1 MNYTYMKG
9 CALCM
14 TLCLTSAALPG
25 RANAESSAIVNEVLQ
40 SSVVKGVVK
49 DSNGEPLLGVNV
61 LVKGTTIGAVTD
73 IDGNFSFEAP
83 AGCTLV
89 ISYIGFESQEVKVKG
104 NAPLNIILKEDS
116 EALDEVVVVGYGVQK
131 KSDVTGAL
139 SSVKGD
145 DLTKLSISRTDQ
157 ALQGQMAGVQITR
170 SSGDPG
176 SGATIRG
183 RGITTLST
191 NDPLV
196 IIDGVP
202 GNLGDVAPENVKDIQ
217 VLKDAA
223 SAAIYGS
230 RAAAGVVLVTTKRA
244 KNKEFHLS
252 YNGEYGIDKPT
263 EVPEFANSVQWMTG
277 LNEMTYNDGASS
289 PYSIYSKEMIDN
301 YAQLRAE
308 DPDRYADTDFMGLG
322 LKSHTSHH
330 RHSLSLSGGTDKL
343 KSNFNLGYYSSESL
357 FKNKN
362 YERINIRTNNDYS
375 IN

>member
-157 ALQGQMAGVQITR
+157 ALQGQMAGVMVQN
-170 SSGDPG
+170 SVAAPG
-176 SGATIRG
+176 ESPNIIIRG
-183 RGITTLST
+183 GNSLKGE
-191 NDPLV
+191 NAPLV
-196 IIDGVP
+196 VIDGV
-202 GNLGDVAPENVKDIQ
+202 LGGDLSLIDPNDITSIE
-217 VLKDAA
+217 VLKDA
-223 SAAIYGS
+223 SSTSIYGS
-230 RAAAGVVLVTTKRA
+230 RGANGVIMVTTKR
-244 KNKEFHLS
+244 
-252 YNGEYGIDKPT
+252 GQTGKPT
-263 EVPEFANSVQWMTG
+263 VS
-277 LNEMTYNDGASS
+277 
-289 PYSIYSKEMIDN
+289 YSGYV
-301 YAQLRAE
+301 
-308 DPDRYADTDFMGLG
+308 
-322 LKSHTSHH
+322 
-330 RHSLSLSGGTDKL
+330 SLSQVSKKMDMLNGQELYGLL
-343 KSNFNLGYYSSESL
+343 KEAQEKYPTTASKIPEWIDPN
-357 FKNKN
+357 
-362 YERINIRTNNDYS
+362 T
-375 IN
+375 

>member
-116 EALDEVVVVGYGVQK
+116 EALDEVVVIGYGTQK
-131 KSDVTGAL
+131 KVNLTGAVSAVTGEEIAKRPV
-139 SSVKGD
+139 SNTS
-145 DLTKLSISRTDQ
+145 TM
-157 ALQGQMAGVQITR
+157 LQGQMPGLRITSDKGQPGNESVQMRVRGQGTYSSAG
-170 SSGDPG
+170 S
-176 SGATIRG
+176 
-183 RGITTLST
+183 
-191 NDPLV
+191 NPLV
-196 IIDGVP
+196 LINGVEGDLATLDPNIIESVS
-202 GNLGDVAPENVKDIQ
+202 

-223 SAAIYGS
+223 SASIYGS
-230 RAAAGVVLVTTKRA
+230 RAANGVILITTK
-244 KNKEFHLS
+244 NGSEMKERVS
-252 YNGEYGIDKPT
+252 VRYNGNFAVHNPT
-263 EVPEFANSVQWMTG
+263 TLLDLIWDSPTYMKYFNMAKENSG
-277 LNEMTYNDGASS
+277 S
-289 PYSIYSKEMIDN
+289 PITERYTQEMIDAYTN
-301 YAQLRAE
+301 PT
-308 DPDRYADTDFMGLG
+308 DPQKYPSFNWLDYMFDPAFVQQHNVNVSGTIG
-322 LKSHTSHH
+322 KTSYNA
-330 RHSLSLSGGTDKL
+330 SLSMVNQPGTMK
-343 KSNFNLGYYSSESL
+343 GQEY
-357 FKNKN
+357 
-362 YERINIRTNNDYS
+362 
-375 IN
+375 

>member
-131 KSDVTGAL
+131 KASVVAAIT
-139 SSVKGD
+139 SVKP
-145 DLTKLSISRTDQ
+145 Q
-157 ALQGQMAGVQITR
+157 QLQVGTTR
-170 SSGDPG
+170 SLSNDLAGNIGGIIAVQRSGEPG
-176 SGATIRG
+176 YDNSEFWIRG
-183 RGITTLST
+183 MSSFKGS
-191 NDPLV
+191 NSPLV
-196 IIDGVP
+196 LVDGVERSLN
-202 GNLGDVAPENVKDIQ
+202 NLDISEIESFS
-217 VLKDAA
+217 VLKDASA
-223 SAAIYGS
+223 SAVYGV
-230 RAAAGVVLVTTKRA
+230 RGANGVILITTK
-244 KNKEFHLS
+244 
-252 YNGEYGIDKPT
+252 
-263 EVPEFANSVQWMTG
+263 
-277 LNEMTYNDGASS
+277 
-289 PYSIYSKEMIDN
+289 
-301 YAQLRAE
+301 
-308 DPDRYADTDFMGLG
+308 
-322 LKSHTSHH
+322 
-330 RHSLSLSGGTDKL
+330 
-343 KSNFNLGYYSSESL
+343 
-357 FKNKN
+357 
-362 YERINIRTNNDYS
+362 
-375 IN
+375 